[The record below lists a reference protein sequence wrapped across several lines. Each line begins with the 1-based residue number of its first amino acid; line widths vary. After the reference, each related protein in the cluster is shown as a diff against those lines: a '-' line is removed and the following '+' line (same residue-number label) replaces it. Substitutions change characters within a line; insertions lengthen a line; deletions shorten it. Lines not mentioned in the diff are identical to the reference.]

1 MILAK
6 PVKQRCI
13 ASHFDKYLQLSIGI
27 LNDLFY
33 HRNSL
38 FLNNFGRSAM
48 DDIDSTTESLME
60 RDTAAPGNGLAAVL
74 AGALLS
80 ACGGGGSST
89 PAPSPSPSPV
99 PVPPPPPPDAITPVQ
114 ASRFLAQASMGATR
128 EQIARVPAVGYAGW
142 LDEQFAMAPSATR
155 WDWLVSKGLDA
166 LTNKNGEAGADPVI
180 WRHML
185 SLPDT
190 LRQRVTLALSEI
202 MVASV
207 SGFNGGWKAFSAA
220 AYLDLLEGQAF
231 GNYRTLLQQVSTS
244 APMGEYL
251 TFRGNVKAN
260 AGTGAMPDEN
270 YAREVMQLFTIGLVQ
285 LNLDGTPKLTGGA
298 QQETYAL
305 DDIAGLARVFTG
317 WNYDLAGGDTNTPAF
332 KKRPLTVIAARHE
345 TGSKTFLGTTIPA
358 GISGEDSLRMALDTI
373 FAHPN
378 VAPFVG
384 RQLIL
389 RLVCSNPSPAY
400 VTRVANVFNNDGA
413 GVKGNLKAVIKAILL
428 DDEARSAARMAD
440 PAFGKQREPILRLAS
455 WARAFKADSASNTWT
470 VGNTSDPA
478 TRLGQSP
485 LRSSSVFNFFRPG
498 YVPPNSAIGNAG
510 LVAPEFQI
518 TNESSVVGY
527 VNFMQNTVS
536 RGAGDV
542 KADYSSLMPLADNPQ
557 ALLDELNLVLAA
569 GQLSPATV
577 ALMRGALATM
587 ASGTDAARLNR
598 IHAALVLVLAAPE
611 FIIQK

>member
-1 MILAK
+1 MEEIE
-6 PVKQRCI
+6 
-13 ASHFDKYLQLSIGI
+13 
-27 LNDLFY
+27 
-33 HRNSL
+33 
-38 FLNNFGRSAM
+38 
-48 DDIDSTTESLME
+48 STTESLLE
-60 RDTAAPGNGLAAVL
+60 RDSAVPARGLAAIVG
-74 AGALLS
+74 GALVS
-80 ACGGGGSST
+80 ACGGGGGAPS
-89 PAPSPSPSPV
+89 PAPTPSPSPTPAPT
-99 PVPPPPPPDAITPVQ
+99 PVPPPAETITPAQ
-114 ASRFLAQASMGATR
+114 ASRFLAQASMAATR
-128 EQIARVPAVGYAGW
+128 EQIARVQAVGYAGW
-142 LDEQFAMAPSATR
+142 LDEQFALAPSASR

-185 SLPDT
+185 TSPDT

-202 MVASV
+202 LVASV

-251 TFRGNVKAN
+251 TFRGNLKAN
-260 AGTGAMPDEN
+260 AGTGALPDEN

-285 LNLDGTPKLTGGA
+285 LNLDGTAKLVAGA
-298 QQETYAL
+298 QQETYGL
-305 DDIAGLARVFTG
+305 DDIGGLARVFTG

-332 KKRPLTVIAARHE
+332 KKRPMAVTSSRHE
-345 TGSKTFLGTTIPA
+345 TGSKTFLGTTIAA
-358 GISGEDSLRMALDTI
+358 GTSGDDSLRIALDTI

-378 VAPFVG
+378 VAPFIG

-400 VTRVANVFNNDGA
+400 VTRVASVFNNDGA
-413 GVKGNLKAVIKAILL
+413 GVKGNLKAVVRAILL
-428 DDEARSAARMAD
+428 DDEARNAARTAD
-440 PAFGKQREPILRLAS
+440 PAFGKQREPILRLAA
-455 WARAFKADSASNTWT
+455 WARAFKVTSSGNAWNI
-470 VGNTSDPA
+470 GNTSDPA
-478 TRLGQSP
+478 SRLGQSP
-485 LRSSSVFNFFRPG
+485 LRASSVFNFFRPG
-498 YVPPNSAIGNAG
+498 YIPPNSAIGSAG

-527 VNFMQNTVS
+527 VNFMQNAVS
-536 RGAGDV
+536 RGIGDV
-542 KADYSSLMPLADNPQ
+542 KADYSTLIPLADNPQ
-557 ALLDELNLVLAA
+557 ALLDELNLLLAA
-569 GQLSPATV
+569 GQLSAATV

-598 IHAALVLVLAAPE
+598 VHAALVLVLAAPE